1 MRRKEIDTIFR
12 QPTILSAEQRDGRT
26 LLEVLRGSV
35 NKLQSNE
42 LEATL
47 LEAGDDLADESTLD
61 TVGLQSHRNY
71 VLARYTFFDLAAAT
85 DRRHPHRERVDRGG
99 QR

>member
-1 MRRKEIDTIFR
+1 MIDKCKRDEIDVDRCMFKGGDRSISIC
-12 QPTILSAEQRDGRT
+12 QCSISVSIGIGRT

-35 NKLQSNE
+35 DKLQSNE

-61 TVGLQSHRNY
+61 AVGL
-71 VLARYTFFDLAAAT
+71 
-85 DRRHPHRERVDRGG
+85 
-99 QR
+99 